1 MEYLVL
7 FCLLAAAAAS
17 TVRYRKCPSPLDGY
31 VEVNRIAIKGEIRLA
46 SKIKVD
52 ADAKILQEIPKG
64 SKMSLRIDRVVNF
77 LGQHH
82 IKIPCIQNVG
92 SCTHDV
98 CDLLALSGTS
108 SNHFNYCAFW
118 PKDKPCACPDALK
131 PQVFNTTDT
140 EVDIP
145 TLGPIANLLGTG
157 HYVVKAHL
165 LDANNTPFFCV
176 DIDMNIE

>member
-1 MEYLVL
+1 MEYLVFL
-7 FCLLAAAAAS
+7 CLLSFASAS
-17 TVRYRKCPSPLDGY
+17 TVRYRKCPSAIDGY

-46 SKIKVD
+46 SHIKVD
-52 ADAKILQEIPKG
+52 ADAKLLKDLPPGAKL
-64 SKMSLRIDRVVNF
+64 SLRIDRVVNF

-98 CDLLALSGTS
+98 CDLLAQSGTS
-108 SNHFNYCAFW
+108 PAHFDYCAFW
-118 PKDKPCACPDALK
+118 PKENGPCACPVKAMAI
-131 PQVFNTTDT
+131 NTTDT
-140 EVDIP
+140 DVAIP

-165 LDANNTPFFCV
+165 LDADNTPFFCV